1 MVQKPRGSEGQSRS
15 SWGGKAGRTATR
27 AKVWGMGHTKPNKKP
42 WHAWFSGKRD
52 EADVPAAKRSRTCP
66 PAPPRPTPPH
76 PTPRMVAGHPCPALG
91 SGKDVEMI
99 CHLSLSWGISL
110 PNWVSLV
117 WSSHSDKLKRWR
129 CLPSSGGGSAEAVGT
144 QQRATESLQAAWTG
158 P

>member
-76 PTPRMVAGHPCPALG
+76 P
-91 SGKDVEMI
+91 E
-99 CHLSLSWGISL
+99 
-110 PNWVSLV
+110 N
-117 WSSHSDKLKRWR
+117 
-129 CLPSSGGGSAEAVGT
+129 GGGASVSSPGVWEGCGNDLSSQFVLGHF
-144 QQRATESLQAAWTG
+144 SS
-158 P
+158 